1 MDKEFLNNLFLWLA
15 EQFIKNDGGQFGY
28 WNEREIY
35 SDTEKDEY
43 GCPKF
48 LGIEERPIEELYEIV
63 DKPIGEEMDTNE
75 EFEEIPQQYQTFL
88 TKYYV
93 DQWQNGGYSG
103 DDYAGDLYYP
113 LPDGKFMKVYYSC

>member
-113 LPDGKFMKVYYSC
+113 LPDGKFMKVYYNC